1 MLVLLNSVVV
11 RSESAE
17 AQKRGVQPVLSQVSS
32 LLLLGSL
39 LQQFL
44 YISGCPVSQE
54 FCSVILPPVLSA
66 GSDRDLRLDSTIQ
79 ELPMYTFGVEV
90 SVTGA
95 EVGKYFDKY
104 PLLPGVILLEQGKY
118 VGMISRR
125 RLVEFL
131 MRPYGQELFAKE
143 SLDVLYSYARLP
155 ILVLKDT
162 TPILTAMQHTLRRSP
177 EFLAEPIVVH
187 TADNSY
193 KLLDPHELNIAAWQ
207 IRGIETQVRYERS
220 QAQMIQNDKMARLG
234 RLVDGVAHEILDPV
248 GFIWGNLTYI
258 SSYSQDLLKLISA
271 YDNYLP
277 QSCEEIND
285 IKQEIEFDYLAEDLS
300 KAITSARSGAER
312 LKKLV
317 TSLQNFCHIDAVY
330 PKPMDLHAS
339 IDSIVI
345 LIKSRLKGEITI
357 IKNYGKI
364 PPVSCFIGQLNQ
376 VFMNLLSQAV
386 DSLLDESVR
395 QQLQPNSCD
404 NTKQPT
410 IEITTQVISQAATKP
425 NEHNSRWVSICI
437 ADNGPGMSEK
447 LQQQILEN
455 FSIEKRTEKE
465 TSLAVSYRI
474 ITARHGGKLNFSS
487 KLGIGTKF
495 EILLP
500 LL

>member
-1 MLVLLNSVVV
+1 M
-11 RSESAE
+11 
-17 AQKRGVQPVLSQVSS
+17 
-32 LLLLGSL
+32 
-39 LQQFL
+39 
-44 YISGCPVSQE
+44 SQE
-54 FCSVILPPVLSA
+54 FCPLISPPTLSR
-66 GSDRDLRLDSTIQ
+66 GSDRDLCLDSTIQ
-79 ELPMYTFGVEV
+79 ELPMYTFQVEVSLNGVEV
-90 SVTGA
+90 A
-95 EVGKYFDKY
+95 KYFDKY
-104 PLLPGVILLEQGKY
+104 PLLPGVILLEQGKFT
-118 VGMISRR
+118 GMMSRR
-125 RLVEFL
+125 RLIEFL
-131 MRPYGQELFAKE
+131 MRPYGQDLFAKE
-143 SLDVLYSYARLP
+143 PLDVLYRYARLAV
-155 ILVLKDT
+155 LVLADT
-162 TPILTAMQHTLRRSP
+162 TPILAAMQHILRRSP
-177 EFLAEPIVVH
+177 EFLAEPLVVQ

-193 KLLDPHELNIAAWQ
+193 RLLDPHELNIAAWQ

-258 SSYSQDLLKLISA
+258 SNYSQDLLKLIAA
-271 YDNYLP
+271 YDECLSP
-277 QSCEEIND
+277 GCEEIND
-285 IKQEIEFDYLAEDLS
+285 IKEEIEFDYLEKDLS
-300 KAITSARSGAER
+300 KALNSARSGAER

-330 PKPMDLHAS
+330 PKPVDLHAS

-376 VFMNLLSQAV
+376 VLMNILSHAV
-386 DSLLDESVR
+386 DSLLDETVR
-395 QQLQPNSCD
+395 RQLQPDSGQSV
-404 NTKQPT
+404 KQSN
-410 IEITTQVISQAATKP
+410 IEITTEVISQAATRP
-425 NEHNSRWVSICI
+425 NEPDSRWVSICV
-437 ADNGPGMSEK
+437 ADNGTGMSEE
-447 LQQQILEN
+447 LQQQIREN